1 MLLEGA
7 GFSVQDELQCL
18 RDAKSTISA
27 LLPGFFDPSDL
38 PKPVEREPPKPNLKT
53 LKFVSRTIKSEIGL
67 WIRRQVG
74 LHVVQGVPYV
84 SPSNKAPTIP
94 SLSFTNQASEWD
106 QTIGGI

>member
-38 PKPVEREPPKPNLKT
+38 PQPGEREPTEPNLDL
-53 LKFVSRTIKSEIGL
+53 LKFVSRSIKSEIGL

-84 SPSNKAPTIP
+84 SPSNKTSTVPP
-94 SLSFTNQASEWD
+94 LSYANQASESG
-106 QTIGGI
+106 QTIGET